1 MRTLL
6 HDVRLVQ
13 DGKVERGSLVLQ
25 DGRIREW
32 LPLGGSGLSEGMHL
46 SGGNGL
52 SEGMHFSGESG
63 LAGGMHLS
71 EGSGSPMEM
80 RLSAGGLAG
89 DTDACTFL
97 DCRGL
102 YLSHGFIDIHVHGGG
117 GHDFMDGTREA
128 WDGAGRLHLTHGTT
142 GIVATTMASTPE
154 EMEGAARLWELSKGE
169 AGGARLL
176 GLHMEGP
183 YLALGQSGAQDGAY
197 IRNPAPEEYRRLV
210 QMCPGILRWTVAPEL
225 PGALEMG
232 DYLSSQG
239 ILPSIGHSDAV
250 YDQVKEA
257 LEHGYAHVTH
267 LYSAMS
273 SITRVQGFRRAGIIE
288 SAYLLPGLTSE
299 VIADGCHLPG
309 ELLAMAYRF
318 IGPERLALVTDA
330 MRAAGQGFGESVLGS
345 LARGQRVLVEDGV
358 AKMPDRRAFAGS
370 VCTAD
375 RLVKNMVRLAG
386 ATLPDAVKM
395 ATETPARIIGLQDKA
410 GRVEPGRRADLVLF
424 DEEISV
430 KLVMVDGEI
439 RYVEDGFHA

>member
-1 MRTLL
+1 MRTLI
-6 HDVRLVQ
+6 HNVRLVQ
-13 DGKVERGSLVLQ
+13 DGRTEPGSLLLAE
-25 DGRIREW
+25 GRVMEW
-32 LPLGGSGLSEGMHL
+32 FPPKARLPADMHVDVCLEGG
-46 SGGNGL
+46 
-52 SEGMHFSGESG
+52 
-63 LAGGMHLS
+63 
-71 EGSGSPMEM
+71 
-80 RLSAGGLAG
+80 
-89 DTDACTFL
+89 
-97 DCRGL
+97 GL

-142 GIVATTMASTPE
+142 GIVATAMASAPE
-154 EMEGAARLWELSKGE
+154 EMEGAAHLWEQCREGI
-169 AGGARLL
+169 GGARLF

-183 YLALGQSGAQDGAY
+183 YLAPAQSGAQDRAY
-197 IRNPAPEEYRRLV
+197 IRNPVPEEYRSLTEA
-210 QMCPGILRWTVAPEL
+210 CAGILRWTVAPEL

-232 DYLSSQG
+232 DYLVSKG

-250 YDQVKEA
+250 YSQVKEA
-257 LEHGYAHVTH
+257 MEHGYAHVTH

-273 SITRVQGFRRAGIIE
+273 GITRAGGFRRAGIIE

-330 MRAAGQGFGESVLGS
+330 MRAAGQEAGESILGS
-345 LARGQRVLVEDGV
+345 LVRGQRVIVEDGV
-358 AKMPDRRAFAGS
+358 AKMPDRKAFAGS

-375 RLVKNMVRLAG
+375 RLVRNMVRLAG

-395 ATETPARIIGLQDKA
+395 ATETPARILGLQETI

-424 DEEISV
+424 DEEVNV
-430 KLVMVDGEI
+430 KLVLVDGEVKYAEEAFI
-439 RYVEDGFHA
+439 RKHGGETAQCALREKGSRYDR

>member
-1 MRTLL
+1 MPHMTAENRTDNGRKTLL
-6 HDVRLVQ
+6 HNVRLVQ
-13 DGKVERGSLVLQ
+13 DSRIESGSLL
-25 DGRIREW
+25 
-32 LPLGGSGLSEGMHL
+32 
-46 SGGNGL
+46 
-52 SEGMHFSGESG
+52 
-63 LAGGMHLS
+63 LAGGRVLEWFPQGKCLPADVQADVYL
-71 EGSGSPMEM
+71 EG
-80 RLSAGGLAG
+80 A
-89 DTDACTFL
+89 
-97 DCRGL
+97 GL

-117 GHDFMDGTREA
+117 GHDFMDGTGEA
-128 WDGAGRLHLTHGTT
+128 WEGAARLHLSHGTT
-142 GIVATTMASTPE
+142 GLVATTMASTMA
-154 EMEGAARLWELSKGE
+154 EMEGVARLYEQYREGV
-169 AGGARLL
+169 GGARLL

-183 YLALGQSGAQDGAY
+183 YLAPGQSGAQDGRY
-197 IRNPAPEEYRRLV
+197 LRNPDPEEYRPLV
-210 QMCPGILRWTVAPEL
+210 EMCPGILRWTVAPEL

-232 DYLSSQG
+232 DYLSLRG

-250 YDQVKEA
+250 YGQVKEA
-257 LEHGYAHVTH
+257 VEHGYAHVTH

-273 SITRVQGFRRAGIIE
+273 GITRVQGFRRAGVIE

-318 IGPERLALVTDA
+318 IGPDRLALVTDA
-330 MRAAGQGFGESVLGS
+330 MRAAGQETGESILGS
-345 LARGQRVLVEDGV
+345 LTKGQRVVVEDGV

-375 RLVKNMVRLAG
+375 RLVRNMVRLAG

-395 ATETPARIIGLQDKA
+395 ATETPARILGLQGET

-439 RYVEDGFHA
+439 RYGAAPCAGERGQA